1 MKNSGQSDQV
11 DAPEEQEAG
20 DQSASNKGGLH
31 WLRHAGVGP
40 RRKAEGEKKISGADI
55 TSLGSLEA
63 EIMGL
68 LWEIGRPAHGM
79 EVAEAA
85 LYKRRGQGQEP
96 IAFSTVNTTLRRLA
110 EKGVLTSERGATRTP
125 YYTPIIGRE
134 EMAAR
139 ILNNVSETLLG
150 KSLHGL
156 LPRLTGRANAH
167 RGSRG
172 KEGNPADDDEMR
184 RLLEALER
192 AANPLPTGQAAQ
204 TDEP

>member
-1 MKNSGQSDQV
+1 MRRSKHPASSDDEEPDNQGD
-11 DAPEEQEAG
+11 DAAPQ
-20 DQSASNKGGLH
+20 GGRH

-40 RRKAEGEKKISGADI
+40 SRRAEPDKKISGANI

-63 EIMGL
+63 EIMAL
-68 LWEIGRPAHGM
+68 LWDIGRPAHGM

-85 LYKRRGQGQEP
+85 LYKRRGLGLEP

-110 EKGVLTSERGATRTP
+110 EKGVLKSEKGATRTP
-125 YYTPIIGRE
+125 YYTPTVGRE

-150 KSLHGL
+150 ESLHGL
-156 LPRLTGRANAH
+156 LPRLIGRANA
-167 RGSRG
+167 RPA
-172 KEGNPADDDEMR
+172 KESNPAHDDETR

-192 AANPLPTGQAAQ
+192 AAESHPKPSADFTN
-204 TDEP
+204 EP